1 MINYNAY
8 TTKQE
13 IIDIAMFNAR
23 VRNIGDFVT
32 RDSIP
37 SRKILITQSQYD
49 NLYHYL
55 MQQLLGTMK
64 ATSSDMS
71 FNNAFIQRNKGL
83 MGSFSVS

>member
-32 RDSIP
+32 RDSIS

-49 NLYHYL
+49 NLYHNL
-55 MQQLLGTMK
+55 MQQFLGTMK

-71 FNNAFIQRNKGL
+71 FNDAYIQKNKGL